1 MQTSKGKT
9 PQVERPALARGMM
22 YSRSVTRFR
31 VEHKKVVDGL
41 KVVICGWIMDLL
53 VIHSYTSAGKP

>member
-1 MQTSKGKT
+1 M
-9 PQVERPALARGMM
+9 ARGMM